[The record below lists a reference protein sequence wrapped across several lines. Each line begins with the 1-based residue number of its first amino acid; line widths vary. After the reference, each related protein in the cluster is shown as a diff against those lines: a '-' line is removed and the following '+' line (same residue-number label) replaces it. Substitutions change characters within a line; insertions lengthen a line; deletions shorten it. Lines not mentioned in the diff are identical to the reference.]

1 MLNVTCMKK
10 NLNFTCKTK
19 HTLLCETFRSLYFE
33 SNIHFHAKKKLV
45 TSPQSYCG
53 GPRWKNGDKNSFS

>member
-1 MLNVTCMKK
+1 MLNVICMKK

-33 SNIHFHAKKKLV
+33 SNIHFHAKKKKLV

-53 GPRWKNGDKNSFS
+53 GPR